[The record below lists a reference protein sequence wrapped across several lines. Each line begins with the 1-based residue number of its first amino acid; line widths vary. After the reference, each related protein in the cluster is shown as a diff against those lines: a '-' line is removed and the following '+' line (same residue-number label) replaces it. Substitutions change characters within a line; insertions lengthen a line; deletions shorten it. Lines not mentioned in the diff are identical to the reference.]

1 MHDLQLLENR
11 ASRFGKTVNRRLFL
25 FSISGFDRDL
35 ADCVDPN
42 RLILVGPETILPC
55 KPLPSLR

>member
-35 ADCVDPN
+35 VDGADPN
-42 RLILVGPETILPC
+42 RVLLVGPETVLPC
-55 KPLPSLR
+55 KPLLSLR